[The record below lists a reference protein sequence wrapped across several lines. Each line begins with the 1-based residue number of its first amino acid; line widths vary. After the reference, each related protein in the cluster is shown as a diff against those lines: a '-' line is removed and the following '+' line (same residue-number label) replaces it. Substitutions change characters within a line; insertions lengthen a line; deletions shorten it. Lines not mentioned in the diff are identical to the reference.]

1 MLPCPVFMSCQID
14 GAGRRRS
21 PVPTGVHKGG
31 NGRKGGWHFQSLHLA
46 NRKPAKSMKTTDEEK
61 FNRYTFTLRQRRAW
75 LCALGDSVANPPA
88 ILQKGEEKSNRDNPK
103 FKNRRNPMNPNDIT
117 FSNRDKNTLSGSPHL
132 RFTLRDEGPH
142 HVSSRQF
149 TSHESR
155 VTSHGFEFVTGIRNR
170 SKLLKGWTDD
180 GF

>member
-1 MLPCPVFMSCQID
+1 
-14 GAGRRRS
+14 
-21 PVPTGVHKGG
+21 
-31 NGRKGGWHFQSLHLA
+31 
-46 NRKPAKSMKTTDEEK
+46 MKTTDEEK

-88 ILQKGEEKSNRDNPK
+88 ILQKGEEKSNRDNPT

-132 RFTLRDEGPH
+132 RPQIR
-142 HVSSRQF
+142 
-149 TSHESR
+149 
-155 VTSHGFEFVTGIRNR
+155 TGIRKR
-170 SKLLKGWTDD
+170 SKLLKRWTDD

>member
-1 MLPCPVFMSCQID
+1 MLY
-14 GAGRRRS
+14 R
-21 PVPTGVHKGG
+21 
-31 NGRKGGWHFQSLHLA
+31 LA
-46 NRKPAKSMKTTDEEK
+46 
-61 FNRYTFTLRQRRAW
+61 
-75 LCALGDSVANPPA
+75 PPGL
-88 ILQKGEEKSNRDNPK
+88 LQKMVGRWRQPLPQSSLLLAPARFRFRSFHESLITSHKSRFLVGEEKSNRDNPK